1 MLETFNP
8 TTLSNYKK
16 DDTLENLDISSLLSY
31 GNIPSSHKKIADNYM
46 VIKKIY
52 GFQTINS
59 RTSVYE
65 KNFLK
70 QYDFDTLE
78 NTTINK
84 MNEEIELL
92 KKWSNS
98 LNKKLKLD
106 ADMILQIRVKELKFL
121 MGYKYTL
128 VSNELSNGYM
138 ALEKYLETVSKY
150 RNNI

>member
-8 TTLSNYKK
+8 TTLTNFRK
-16 DDTLENLDISSLLSY
+16 DDTFENLDIASLLSY
-31 GNIPSSHKKIADNYM
+31 SNIPQSHKKIADNYM

-59 RTSVYE
+59 KISVYE
-65 KNFLK
+65 RNLLK

-98 LNKKLKLD
+98 KNKKLQLD
-106 ADMILQIRVKELKFL
+106 ADTILQIRVKELKFL

-128 VSNELSNGYM
+128 VSNELSSGYL

>member
-8 TTLSNYKK
+8 TTLNNFRK
-16 DDTLENLDISSLLSY
+16 DDTFENLDIASLLSY
-31 GNIPSSHKKIADNYM
+31 GNIPQSHKKIADNYM

-59 RTSVYE
+59 KISVYE
-65 KNFLK
+65 KNLLK

-92 KKWSNS
+92 KRWSNS
-98 LNKKLKLD
+98 KNKKLQLD
-106 ADMILQIRVKELKFL
+106 ADVILQIRVKELKFL

-128 VSNELSNGYM
+128 VSNELSRGYL

>member
-1 MLETFNP
+1 MLEVFNP
-8 TTLSNYKK
+8 KTLETYKE
-16 DDTLENLDISSLLSY
+16 DDNLENLDLSSLLSY

-59 RTSVYE
+59 KISVYE
-65 KNFLK
+65 KNLLK
-70 QYDFDTLE
+70 KYDLNTLE

-92 KKWSNS
+92 KNWAKS
-98 LNKKLKLD
+98 LNKKLQLD
-106 ADMILQIRVKELKFL
+106 ADNILQIRVKELKFL

-128 VSNELSNGYM
+128 VSNELSKGYL
-138 ALEKYLETVSKY
+138 ALEKYLSTVSKY
-150 RNNI
+150 RSNI

>member
-16 DDTLENLDISSLLSY
+16 DDTFENLDISSLLSY
-31 GNIPSSHKKIADNYM
+31 GNIPSFHKKIADNYM

-59 RTSVYE
+59 KISVYE
-65 KNFLK
+65 KNLLK
-70 QYDFDTLE
+70 KYDFDTLE

-98 LNKKLKLD
+98 LNKKLKSD
-106 ADMILQIRVKELKFL
+106 ADAILQIRVKELKFL
-121 MGYKYTL
+121 MGYKYTV
-128 VSNELSNGYM
+128 VSNELSHGYM

>member
-8 TTLSNYKK
+8 TTLTNFRK
-16 DDTLENLDISSLLSY
+16 DDTFENLDIASLLSY
-31 GNIPSSHKKIADNYM
+31 SNIPQSHKKIADNYM

-59 RTSVYE
+59 KISVYE
-65 KNFLK
+65 RNLLK

-98 LNKKLKLD
+98 KNKKLQLD
-106 ADMILQIRVKELKFL
+106 ADTILQIRVKELKFL

-128 VSNELSNGYM
+128 VSNELSREYL

>member
-8 TTLSNYKK
+8 TTLTNFRK
-16 DDTLENLDISSLLSY
+16 DDTFENLDIASLLSY
-31 GNIPSSHKKIADNYM
+31 SNIPQSHKKIADNYM

-59 RTSVYE
+59 KISVYE
-65 KNFLK
+65 RNLLK

-98 LNKKLKLD
+98 KNKKLQLD
-106 ADMILQIRVKELKFL
+106 ADTILQIRVKELKFL

-128 VSNELSNGYM
+128 VSNELSRGYL

>member
-1 MLETFNP
+1 MLETFNIA
-8 TTLSNYKK
+8 TLNNYKK
-16 DDTLENLDISSLLSY
+16 EDTFENLDMSSLLSY
-31 GNIPSSHKKIADNYM
+31 GCIPASHKKIADNYM

-59 RTSVYE
+59 RISVYE
-65 KNFLK
+65 KNLLK

-98 LNKKLKLD
+98 LNEKLKSD
-106 ADMILQIRVKELKFL
+106 ADTILQIRVKELKFL
-121 MGYKYTL
+121 MGYRYTL
-128 VSNELSNGYM
+128 VSNELSHGYM